1 MRKIVIKKNEFVL
14 RETKSELVISDFEYT
29 QLVNSETTIEEII
42 GIGGIGKIIEENIDL
57 SNYKVNFYKWENFN
71 YKKKVVK
78 TWYELLPELIN
89 SIKFEATFI
98 KKNKEERNMLCKF
111 EATRYLNNEILTVYD
126 LVKCDYRSIN
136 MNTLSKV
143 IIDNT
148 AYTLKKEE
156 LLNL

>member
-42 GIGGIGKIIEENIDL
+42 VIGGIGKIIEENIDL
-57 SNYKVNFYKWENFN
+57 SNHKVNFYKWENFN

-98 KKNKEERNMLCKF
+98 KKNKEERNIVCEF

-126 LVKCDYRSIN
+126 LEKCDYRSIN

-143 IIDNT
+143 IVDNT